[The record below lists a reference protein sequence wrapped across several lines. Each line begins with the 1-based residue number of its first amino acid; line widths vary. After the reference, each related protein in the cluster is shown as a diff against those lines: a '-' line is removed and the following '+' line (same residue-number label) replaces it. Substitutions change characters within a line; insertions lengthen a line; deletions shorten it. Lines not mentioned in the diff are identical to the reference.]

1 MKQQERQGR
10 RVASGTRTGTRTR
23 TLCEDEPR
31 VTVHLEDLLDGVDVR
46 RRPQVQT
53 QLVPA
58 GRLHDLLQETRFSE

>member
-10 RVASGTRTGTRTR
+10 RVASGTGTGTR

-31 VTVHLEDLLDGVDVR
+31 ITVHLEDLLDGVDVR

-53 QLVPA
+53 QLVTA
-58 GRLHDLLQETRFSE
+58 GRLHDLLQETRLSE